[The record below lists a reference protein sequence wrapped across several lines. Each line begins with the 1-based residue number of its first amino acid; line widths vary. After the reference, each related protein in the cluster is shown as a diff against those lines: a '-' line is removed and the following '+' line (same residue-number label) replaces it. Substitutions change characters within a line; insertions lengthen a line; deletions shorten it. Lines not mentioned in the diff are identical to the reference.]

1 MGLYRYM
8 KLRVEEIS
16 SPIDDDAVY
25 CRINIRDTNYV
36 NRIIEGYEHLGVM
49 TTLDASTG
57 LTVIRTTKDTR
68 SVVIQILK
76 SLSLDTLEFV
86 DVCDKRE

>member
-1 MGLYRYM
+1 M
-8 KLRVEEIS
+8 KLSVEEIS
-16 SPIDDDAVY
+16 SSIDDDAVY

-36 NRIIEGYEHLGVM
+36 NRIIEGYEYLGVM

-76 SLSLDTLEFV
+76 SLSLDRLEFV
-86 DVCDKRE
+86 DFCDKRE